1 MSDEEIER
9 AALDDPDGQPLSD
22 QRLARGFRPRPLT
35 ALRKRLGLSQA
46 EFARQFMLNL
56 RTLQDWEQ
64 GRREPE
70 DIARNYL
77 RVIERNP
84 DAVRAALEGPKF
96 LADPLICSNIFCMS
110 DTDLFEMANLYPATT
125 GLPMT
130 VWVSPRGGAQHDV
143 RIKVN
148 MAYGNQMSIANTAVV
163 AVRPTPRLIAGQL
176 PPTDMQAVSD
186 WVWLNET
193 ALVSYWD
200 GTIDTATLIG
210 RLRRV

>member
-1 MSDEEIER
+1 MGLFRKNPTLAWADGR
-9 AALDDPDGQPLSD
+9 AF
-22 QRLARGFRPRPLT
+22 QR
-35 ALRKRLGLSQA
+35 
-46 EFARQFMLNL
+46 
-56 RTLQDWEQ
+56 
-64 GRREPE
+64 
-70 DIARNYL
+70 
-77 RVIERNP
+77 
-84 DAVRAALEGPKF
+84 PKF
-96 LADPLICSNIFCMS
+96 LADPLICSNIFFMS

-148 MAYGNQMSIANTAVV
+148 MAYGNQMSVANTAVV
-163 AVRPTPRLIAGQL
+163 AVRSTSRLIAGQL

-186 WVWLNET
+186 WVRLNET